1 MTITSEQAGCLTGLL
16 HTVPGLEA
24 AELARPPEPMTG
36 GFWASTYLLRLTG
49 VPPAADRLVLR
60 VMPDEAVAAKEA
72 VFQRELARQEF
83 PVPAVRL
90 AGGPGAGLGG
100 AFLVMDHAAGRM
112 PLDGLDGIAALGR
125 LPVLARDLPE
135 LLGQAS
141 ARLHALDPAP
151 LRQALCDAMVTVT
164 VTTAMLARLQEA
176 SAAAGRADLAGAAG
190 WLAAHPP
197 APGPQAAC
205 HGDLHPFNLLVER
218 GRWILLD
225 WTTALIADPAYDLA
239 FTVMVLRHPPLT
251 APPPLRPMLRPL
263 LAAAGAV
270 LARRFLA
277 AYRRH
282 GGKRPDPATLTWFT
296 SLHALRILTEVDS
309 WRLDPA
315 GPSHAG
321 HPFLAIAATAARSL
335 TRATGISVQPGT
347 RPAAGSR

>member
-1 MTITSEQAGCLTGLL
+1 LTGLL
-16 HTVPGLEA
+16 RTVPGLQA
-24 AELARPPEPMTG
+24 AELTRPPEPITG
-36 GFWASTYLLRLTG
+36 GFWASTYLLRLAG
-49 VPPAADRLVLR
+49 VSPGEDKLVLR

-90 AGGPGAGLGG
+90 AGGPGTGLGG

-112 PLDGLDGIAALGR
+112 PLDGLDGIAALRR

-135 LLGQAS
+135 LLGQAA

-151 LRQALCDAMVTVT
+151 LRQALCEARVTATVT
-164 VTTAMLARLQEA
+164 AAAMLAGLQEA
-176 SAAAGRADLAGAAG
+176 SAAAGRADLAAAAG

-197 APGPQAAC
+197 APGPQAIC
-205 HGDLHPFNLLVER
+205 HGDLHPFNLLVEQ

-239 FTVMVLRHPPLT
+239 FTAMVLRHPPLT

-270 LARRFLA
+270 VARRFLG

-282 GGKRPDPATLTWFT
+282 GGRRSDPATLTWFA

-309 WRLDPA
+309 WRHDA
-315 GPSHAG
+315 GTQAHAG
-321 HPFLAIAATAARSL
+321 HPFLAVASTAARSL
-335 TRATGISVQPGT
+335 TRATGISVQPGIG
-347 RPAAGSR
+347 PAAGSR